1 MTLMVRKMTKRVDDE
16 KPNRLME
23 WFGRALM
30 AADFDLRLQDKEKGN
45 SWKEA
50 PPLFLFNKM
59 MRHVNLM
66 MDSGFEKVVIDTK
79 DGPLPGIKEK
89 TTVNLKTGH
98 VHAIKVVNYALMIAT
113 RLAGAEVGDKV
124 AEEAGW
130 KGQNIT
136 IVSAY
141 SGVTRMKPNENII
154 EKEPLEAEPE
164 DAKKNG

>member
-1 MTLMVRKMTKRVDDE
+1 MTLAVRKMTKRVDDE
-16 KPNRLME
+16 KSNRLME
-23 WFGRALM
+23 RFGRALM
-30 AADFDLRLQDKEKGN
+30 AADFDFDLQYKRKKEN
-45 SWKEA
+45 WKKA

-59 MRHVNLM
+59 MGHVNKM
-66 MDSGFEKVVIDTK
+66 MDPNSNV
-79 DGPLPGIKEK
+79 
-89 TTVNLKTGH
+89 GH

-113 RLAGAEVGDKV
+113 RLAGEKVGDKV
-124 AEEAGW
+124 AVEPEW

-164 DAKKNG
+164 DEKK